1 MDASTR
7 ILPLFPLPLVQFPG
21 AITPLHIFEN
31 RYRKLLSDVLS
42 TDKIFGI
49 VYRGDASETGSADP
63 AEGTIGCSV
72 EVIASQQLPDG
83 RSNILCAGDQ
93 RFRTIRYVEGEPY
106 LQAEVE
112 FFNDATQGD
121 CEKEAAKVAGL
132 FTRVLA
138 AGRKLKDF
146 PVRDDASPE
155 LPEDPEALSFL
166 VCAYLEIEVAERIEL
181 LELLDTC
188 TRLRRALQ
196 LLETAASDFEQRALV
211 NEIAKKNGHAGKTN
225 LPQLDS

>member
-31 RYRKLLSDVLS
+31 RYRKLLSDVLN
-42 TDKIFGI
+42 TDKMFGI
-49 VYRGDASETGSADP
+49 VYAG
-63 AEGTIGCSV
+63 EGTEAGSVVPVEGSIGCSV

-112 FFNDATQGD
+112 FLRDTTQED
-121 CEKEAAKVAGL
+121 CDEEARKVAAL

-146 PVRDDASPE
+146 PVRDDTTPD

-166 VCAYLEIEVAERIEL
+166 VCAYLEIEVSERLEL
-181 LELLDTC
+181 LELRDTC
-188 TRLRRALQ
+188 QRLRRALQ
-196 LLETAASDFEQRALV
+196 LLEQTASDFEQRALV
-211 NEIAKKNGHAGKTN
+211 NEIAKNNGHAGKLK
-225 LPQLDS
+225 LPDPE